1 MRRDL
6 WLDNPPVNV
15 ITRAMCE
22 KLLDQ
27 LYERDTRVLVLRGKG
42 KCFSAGVDVKEHLP
56 GEIEKTLPAFHRLV
70 TALYNFASPTV
81 SVIHGY
87 ALGGGLEL
95 CLATDLVFAAEDALL
110 GFPEISLGVFA
121 PVAAANLQ
129 RIIGPHRASEL
140 LFTGKRITAATAREW
155 GLVNAVFPAKDLDR
169 GVDDAVAQIA
179 AHPLSALRACKKA
192 MRAGAEFTRGI
203 QIAEPIYLNEA
214 TTDEA
219 IRLMRAFL
227 KK

>member
-1 MRRDL
+1 MRREL

-15 ITRAMCE
+15 LTRAMCE
-22 KLLDQ
+22 KLLAELHEADAK
-27 LYERDTRVLVLRGKG
+27 VLVLRGKG
-42 KCFSAGVDVKEHLP
+42 KCFSAGVDVAEHLP
-56 GEIEKTLPAFHRLV
+56 GEIERTLPAFHRLV
-70 TALYNFASPTV
+70 TALYHFASPTV

-95 CLATDLVFAAEDALL
+95 CLATDLVLAADDAIL

-129 RIIGPHRASEL
+129 RLVGPSRAAEL
-140 LFTGKRITAATAREW
+140 LFTGKRITAATAQAW
-155 GLVNAVFPAKDLDR
+155 GLVNAVFPARELDR
-169 GVDDAVAQIA
+169 GVEEVVAAIT

-192 MRAGAEFTRGI
+192 LRAGEKFTRGVK
-203 QIAEPIYLNEA
+203 IAERIYLDEA
-214 TTDEA
+214 STDEA
-219 IRLMRAFL
+219 VRRMKAFL